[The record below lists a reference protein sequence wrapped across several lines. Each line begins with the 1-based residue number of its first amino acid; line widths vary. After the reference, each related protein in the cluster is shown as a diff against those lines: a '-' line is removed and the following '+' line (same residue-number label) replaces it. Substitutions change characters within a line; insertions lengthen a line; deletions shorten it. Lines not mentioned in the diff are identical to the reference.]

1 MKLFEQSTLKKL
13 QLKNRFFRASTWEA
27 LATEEGRMTPE
38 LFALHEKLAQ
48 GGVGSILTGYAFV
61 TKEEQPN
68 PKMLGIYDDSFIDMY
83 RALTSMCN
91 TYDTKIF
98 LQVAYGGSMSY
109 MDPPSPKIFAPSVKK
124 NEATGIVPIA
134 MTRDDINSLKRA
146 FVNACCRAE
155 KAGFHGVQIHSAHGY
170 LLSQFLSPDY
180 NMRDD
185 EYGGCL
191 ENRVRFLREI
201 IEHVRKHVREDFVVM
216 TKINSEDFTEKGLT
230 QEESLQAVRI
240 LAKAGLDA
248 VEVSG
253 GNLSSTHVLTHN
265 LGCGRKKVTTQT
277 QSYFS
282 SFAKKLVKTVA
293 IPVML
298 TGGNIN
304 CQHLEHLHAEHGI
317 AYFGLS
323 RPLIAQPDLI
333 NVWKKDPGVQPQCI
347 SCGKCFSKEGTY
359 CILSK
364 GCCIS

>member
-1 MKLFEQSTLKKL
+1 MKLFETSNIKKL

-68 PKMLGIYDDSFIDMY
+68 PRMLGIYDDSFIAMY
-83 RALTSMCN
+83 KELTAMCA

-109 MDPPSPKIFAPSVKK
+109 LNPPSAKIFAPSAKA
-124 NEATGIVPIA
+124 NEATGIMPTA
-134 MTRDDINSLKRA
+134 MTKEDIEYLKKA
-146 FVNACCRAE
+146 FVQACCRAE

-170 LLSQFLSPDY
+170 LLSHFLSPDY
-180 NMRDD
+180 NLRED

-201 IEHVRKHVREDFVVM
+201 IEDVKKAVHEDFVVM

-230 QEESLQAVRI
+230 QEDSLHAIKI
-240 LAKAGLDA
+240 LEQAGLDG

-253 GNLSSTHVLTHN
+253 GNLSSKHVLQEN
-265 LGCGRKKVTTQT
+265 LGCSRKKVTAQS
-277 QSYFS
+277 QSYFA
-282 SFAKKLVKTVA
+282 SFAKKLVKEVR
-293 IPVML
+293 IPVIV
-298 TGGNIN
+298 TGGHIN
-304 CQHLEHLHAEHGI
+304 CQHLETLHTEHGI
-317 AYFGLS
+317 EYFGLS
-323 RPLIAQPDLI
+323 RPLIAEPDLI
-333 NVWKKDPGVQPQCI
+333 HTWEKNPDAKPRCI
-347 SCGKCFSKEGTY
+347 SCGKCFSKQGVY
-359 CILSK
+359 CILHKQS
-364 GCCIS
+364 